1 MVSRNSCR
9 CKTCVVICW
18 QSTFTS
24 IYISTHSLT
33 FWQHYNCTA
42 DNILY
47 TTFLLFSL
55 FPDWS
60 RDYPEWSMVN
70 ERESLLKMEI
80 FSPYFSPELDI
91 VDSGW
96 ISLGACLLVFCKQTR
111 QWQGNLNTDF
121 NFAGKILSYVNRYM
135 VWPGTLHL
143 SQDKWSLLDKKTRKL
158 HKKYISIVF

>member
-1 MVSRNSCR
+1 MCGHLLATDFHLYLHKYTQSYLL
-9 CKTCVVICW
+9 TALQLYCW
-18 QSTFTS
+18 QHT
-24 IYISTHSLT
+24 
-33 FWQHYNCTA
+33 
-42 DNILY
+42 Y

-70 ERESLLKMEI
+70 ERESLLKNGNI
-80 FSPYFSPELDI
+80 FSSLQPRTRHRWGSLLI
-91 VDSGW
+91 VAW
-96 ISLGACLLVFCKQTR
+96 ISLGACLIVFCKQTR

-121 NFAGKILSYVNRYM
+121 NFAGQILSYVNRYM

-158 HKKYISIVF
+158 HKKYISIVFLK